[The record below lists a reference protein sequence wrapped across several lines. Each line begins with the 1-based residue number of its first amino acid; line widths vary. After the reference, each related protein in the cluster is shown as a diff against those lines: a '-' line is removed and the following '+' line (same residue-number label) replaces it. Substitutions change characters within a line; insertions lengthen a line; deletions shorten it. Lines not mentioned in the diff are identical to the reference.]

1 MFLLALSRRH
11 LHFLSTLR
19 LCLHTR
25 APGPYWSPSPLE
37 SLARCAASF
46 RTPASPQPSSCRSP
60 SPTPTPARLLLW
72 PPPRV
77 PSPTRLS
84 LRPAS
89 RPPGTFSVLRLEA
102 ANPKACRR
110 WPGGEHGEVGQV
122 RVWGGW
128 LTSRG
133 SVLVPTSVRGGSAGR
148 RTDSCRHGR
157 WASSRA
163 GVCDKLVSLE
173 GAATADRRCEGCLPA
188 VISPSDLLTRN
199 LDFR

>member
-122 RVWGGW
+122 RVGGGVAHVPGKRAGSH
-128 LTSRG
+128 LRARRQCREKDRQLPARTLGLEQGRG
-133 SVLVPTSVRGGSAGR
+133 LRQARVPGGS
-148 RTDSCRHGR
+148 SHGR
-157 WASSRA
+157 P
-163 GVCDKLVSLE
+163 SL
-173 GAATADRRCEGCLPA
+173 
-188 VISPSDLLTRN
+188 
-199 LDFR
+199 